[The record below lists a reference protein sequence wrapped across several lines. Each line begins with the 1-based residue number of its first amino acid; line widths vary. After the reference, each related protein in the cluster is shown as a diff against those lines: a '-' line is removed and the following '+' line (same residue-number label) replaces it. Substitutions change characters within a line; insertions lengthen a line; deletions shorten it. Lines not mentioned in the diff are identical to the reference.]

1 MASSKILNSFKVCD
15 IRVLILVALSGV
27 VWGVGTILGPV
38 VGGALAESS
47 ASWRWAFY
55 LNLCVAAACAPVY
68 LFLVPSFK
76 PREGSRV
83 IDLVADY
90 DFVGTILSVGAL
102 ITLFMAVNFGG
113 TLYAWDSGRIIA
125 LFVVSAILFI
135 VFGVQQTMCVATTP
149 TTRLFPVQFLKNFN
163 AMLLFISTAAINC
176 ACFIPIYYIPLYFQ
190 FTRNDG
196 AIDAAVRL
204 LPYISVLSFAILANG
219 HFMGQL
225 RYYQPW
231 YILGGLLTLIGSVL
245 MCKS

>member
-1 MASSKILNSFKVCD
+1 M
-15 IRVLILVALSGV
+15 
-27 VWGVGTILGPV
+27 
-38 VGGALAESS
+38 
-47 ASWRWAFY
+47 
-55 LNLCVAAACAPVY
+55 
-68 LFLVPSFK
+68 
-76 PREGSRV
+76 
-83 IDLVADY
+83 DLVADY

-102 ITLFMAVNFGG
+102 ITLFMGVNFGG

-125 LFVVSAILFI
+125 LFVVSGLLFI
-135 VFGVQQTMCVATTP
+135 IFGVQQTMCVATTP
-149 TTRLFPVQFLKNFN
+149 TTRLFPVQFLRNFN
-163 AMLLFISTAAINC
+163 AVLLFVSTAAINC

-231 YILGGLLTLIGSVL
+231 YILGGLLTLVGAVL
-245 MCKS
+245 MCKSPPCCLKL

>member
-1 MASSKILNSFKVCD
+1 M
-15 IRVLILVALSGV
+15 
-27 VWGVGTILGPV
+27 

-68 LFLVPSFK
+68 VFLVPSFK
-76 PREGSRV
+76 PRKDSRT
-83 IDLVADY
+83 IDLVASY
-90 DFVGTILSVGAL
+90 DFVGTIVSIGAL
-102 ITLFMAVNFGG
+102 VTLFMAVNFGG
-113 TLYAWDSGRIIA
+113 TLYPWDSGRTIG
-125 LFVVSAILFI
+125 LFVASGILFAA
-135 VFGVQQTMCVATTP
+135 FGVQQTLCVATTP
-149 TTRLFPVQFLKNFN
+149 TTRLFPVQFLKNFD
-163 AMLLFISTAAINC
+163 AVKLFISTAAINC

-204 LPYISVLSFAILANG
+204 LPYISVLSAAILANG

-231 YILGGLLTLIGSVL
+231 YIAGSVL
-245 MCKS
+245 TLVGGVLLCESRLNREKKRKLTTDAI